1 MNKIII
7 GFISALLIFSGGVFV
22 GYKFLEP
29 KQIIKEVEV
38 IKNVDKI
45 IYRDYLSVDCC
56 EIAKGYDK
64 TQFNQT
70 FIVKELKP
78 EYTLL
83 ALKWDLYE
91 RNGEQEIKV
100 PVYQSG
106 NWKFYAGIGIGTVAV
121 GGLTYMLLK

>member
-1 MNKIII
+1 MDKILI

-64 TQFNQT
+64 TPFNQT

-78 EYTLL
+78 DYTLL
-83 ALKWDLYE
+83 SLKWDLYE

-106 NWKFYAGIGIGTVAV
+106 NWKFYAGIGIGAVAV